1 MKKIKE
7 NDKLKSV
14 KVHFQSKFI
23 KDELEGSS
31 NVGVEDDD
39 ADIGDDDGRERIIGF
54 KMKYIRLVIEYLV
67 VNSETL

>member
-14 KVHFQSKFI
+14 KVHFWSKFI